1 MSGGGLFL
9 QTPNQPLKGYS
20 VLLRWTP
27 PPPEPGLV
35 GHCKP
40 PSESALPEKSGGLG
54 GLGML
59 FDFWVLLLLKMLIGA
74 YVGDRFCKRCLVVA
88 HGVYRFIGS
97 DDDVVARM
105 VECRFL
111 NMQPHF
117 CSHDYWKL

>member
-9 QTPNQPLKGYS
+9 QTPNQPLKGYY

-54 GLGML
+54 GLG
-59 FDFWVLLLLKMLIGA
+59 
-74 YVGDRFCKRCLVVA
+74 DRFCKRCLVVA
-88 HGVYRFIGS
+88 HCVYRFIGS

-105 VECRFL
+105 VEGRFL